1 MDRRTQCVYSLNMK
15 NEIISIAGR
24 NFIVINK
31 VASGNGF
38 IAQVRGER
46 GAIKTVCN
54 YGKGWK
60 VVGE

>member
-1 MDRRTQCVYSLNMK
+1 MK
-15 NEIISIAGR
+15 NEILSIAGR

-38 IAQVRGER
+38 IAQVRGKR

-60 VVGE
+60 VMGE